1 MGQRKMP
8 KYAIM
13 VLFDKET
20 DDWLYV
26 TEDNPDTETW
36 TPRPVL
42 FETIEEAFEHA
53 AVWYLEGKEENVS
66 IVEYDEES

>member
-1 MGQRKMP
+1 MS

-13 VLFDKET
+13 VLIDAEQ

-26 TEDNPDTETW
+26 TESDADTW
-36 TPRPVL
+36 MPRPVL
-42 FETIEEAFEHA
+42 FDSIEEAFEHA
-53 AVWYLEGKEENVS
+53 AVWYIEGKEENVS